1 MSPRRAMA
9 GVTLVELMVALVLGL
24 IVAGAAMSLF
34 LATRQ
39 TYVASEGL
47 GRIQENSRVA
57 FELMARDLREA
68 ASNGCGTDL
77 SAAVNVLN
85 APASRWYT
93 DFGGGIRGYD
103 GATPFADAAFGTGA
117 GQRASG
123 TEAVELKS
131 AQSDGVTIK
140 KHNPLAAQFEV
151 NTKTHK
157 LAPGDLAVACDPAH
171 AAIFQVTNA
180 SPGVNATIV
189 HQTGSGTPGNC
200 SQGLGAPVV
209 CSPPTG
215 TSYQFGCAYGGTDA
229 SKDCSL
235 DENKWSAFLARLK
248 AMRWYVG
255 CNGRAACSEPGG
267 RSLYRSRLTNTAG
280 VLGVQNDEIVEGVTG
295 MSLRYLVEGGSAYTA
310 AAGIGAADWSKV
322 VAIDVEL
329 RMTGLD
335 RVDGAPL
342 ERTLHHVVALRS
354 RAP

>member
-1 MSPRRAMA
+1 MA

-39 TYVASEGL
+39 TYSASEGL
-47 GRIQENSRVA
+47 GRIQENARVA

-68 ASNGCGTDL
+68 ASSSCGTDL
-77 SAAVNVLN
+77 STAANVLN
-85 APASRWYT
+85 APTSRWYT

-103 GATPFADAAFGTGA
+103 GATAFADAGFGTAA

-131 AQSDGVTIK
+131 AQSDGVTIR

-151 NTKTHK
+151 NTTAHA
-157 LAPGDLAVACDPAH
+157 LAVGDLAVACDPAH
-171 AAIFQVTNA
+171 AAIFQVTIA
-180 SPGVNATIV
+180 SPGINATIV

-200 SQGLGAPVV
+200 SKGLGSPVV

-235 DENKWSAFLARLK
+235 AENKWSAFLAKLEAK
-248 AMRWYVG
+248 RWYVG
-255 CNGRAACSEPGG
+255 CNGRMACTEPGG
-267 RSLYRSRLTNTAG
+267 RSLYRSRIVNTAG
-280 VLGVQNDEIVEGVTG
+280 ALGVQNDEIVEGVAG
-295 MSLRYLVEGGSAYTA
+295 MTLRYLVEGGSAYAA
-310 AAGIGAADWSKV
+310 AAGVADWSKV
-322 VAIDVEL
+322 VAIDMEL
-329 RMTGLD
+329 RMTGVD
-335 RVDGAPL
+335 RVDGAAL

>member
-24 IVAGAAMSLF
+24 IVTGAAMSLF

-39 TYVASEGL
+39 TYVASESL
-47 GRIQENSRVA
+47 GRIQENTRVA

-68 ASNGCGTDL
+68 ASSSCGTDL

-85 APASRWYT
+85 TPTSHWYT
-93 DFGGGIRGYD
+93 DFGGGILGYD
-103 GATPFADAAFGTGA
+103 GTTPFADAAFGTGV

-151 NTKTHK
+151 NTKAHT
-157 LAPGDLAVACDPAH
+157 LAIGDLAVACDPAH

-200 SQGLGAPVV
+200 SKGLGSPLT
-209 CSPPTG
+209 CSSPTG

-235 DENKWSAFLARLK
+235 DENKWSAFLAKLK

-255 CNGRAACSEPGG
+255 CNGRTACSEPSG
-267 RSLYRSRLTNTAG
+267 RSLYRSRIVNTAG

-295 MSLRYLVEGGSAYTA
+295 MTLRYLMQGGSAYTA
-310 AAGIGAADWSKV
+310 AAGITDWSKV
-322 VAIDVEL
+322 VAIDMEL
-329 RMTGLD
+329 RMAGAD
-335 RVDGAPL
+335 RVDGATL